1 MLPLMALGTAL
12 PPLLRPDLGLQPLR
26 PSALRLQLALFPL
39 RLCMVTWLFL
49 SACLCLQMSLFSWDP
64 SPRISPPHTHTH
76 SMTSSS
82 KTQLPTRPLFTCTS
96 GQNCDILLGS
106 AIRATMAPERVF
118 RLSVP
123 AVSTARLLEAGP
135 RSILEDRRRIST
147 ARLKPEAEVS
157 VTVHLGLPDQR
168 GTPPSV
174 CTVAPS
180 GADVLRAV
188 ASTRHVT

>member
-1 MLPLMALGTAL
+1 MALGTAL

-26 PSALRLQLALFPL
+26 PSALHLQLALFPL

-64 SPRISPPHTHTH
+64 SPRISPPTHTH

-96 GQNCDILLGS
+96 GQNCDIFLGS

-135 RSILEDRRRIST
+135 RSILEDRRRISA

>member
-1 MLPLMALGTAL
+1 MACSRSAHLRSTSSWPSSLCVSAWSPGFFSLRVCVSKCPSSHGTPVLVLAT
-12 PPLLRPDLGLQPLR
+12 PP
-26 PSALRLQLALFPL
+26 
-39 RLCMVTWLFL
+39 
-49 SACLCLQMSLFSWDP
+49 
-64 SPRISPPHTHTH
+64 HTH

-106 AIRATMAPERVF
+106 TIRATMAPERVF
-118 RLSVP
+118 QLSVP

-135 RSILEDRRRIST
+135 RSILEDRRRISA

-180 GADVLRAV
+180 GANVLRAV

>member
-1 MLPLMALGTAL
+1 
-12 PPLLRPDLGLQPLR
+12 
-26 PSALRLQLALFPL
+26 
-39 RLCMVTWLFL
+39 
-49 SACLCLQMSLFSWDP
+49 
-64 SPRISPPHTHTH
+64 
-76 SMTSSS
+76 
-82 KTQLPTRPLFTCTS
+82 
-96 GQNCDILLGS
+96 
-106 AIRATMAPERVF
+106 MAPERVF

-123 AVSTARLLEAGP
+123 AVSTARLLEAGS
-135 RSILEDRRRIST
+135 RSILEDRRRISA

-174 CTVAPS
+174 CTVVPS

>member
-26 PSALRLQLALFPL
+26 PYALRLQLALFPL

-64 SPRISPPHTHTH
+64 SPRISPPTHTH

-96 GQNCDILLGS
+96 GQNCDIFLGS

-135 RSILEDRRRIST
+135 RSILEDRRRMSA

>member
-1 MLPLMALGTAL
+1 MACSRSAHLRSTSSWPSSLCVSAWSPGFFSLRVCVSKCPSSHGTPVL
-12 PPLLRPDLGLQPLR
+12 V
-26 PSALRLQLALFPL
+26 LA
-39 RLCMVTWLFL
+39 
-49 SACLCLQMSLFSWDP
+49 
-64 SPRISPPHTHTH
+64 PHTHTH

-82 KTQLPTRPLFTCTS
+82 KTQLPTRPLFTCAS
-96 GQNCDILLGS
+96 GQNCDIFLGS

-135 RSILEDRRRIST
+135 RSILEDRRRISA

-174 CTVAPS
+174 CS
-180 GADVLRAV
+180 GAVGGGRPARCGVNTTCDVMWGARV
-188 ASTRHVT
+188 AALGHAAGVVAG

>member
-26 PSALRLQLALFPL
+26 PSALHLQLALFPL

-64 SPRISPPHTHTH
+64 SPRISPPTHTH

-118 RLSVP
+118 QLSVP

-135 RSILEDRRRIST
+135 RSILEDRRRMSA

>member
-1 MLPLMALGTAL
+1 MACSRSAHLRSASSWPSSLCVSAWSPGFFSLRVCVSKCPSSHGTPVL
-12 PPLLRPDLGLQPLR
+12 V
-26 PSALRLQLALFPL
+26 LA
-39 RLCMVTWLFL
+39 
-49 SACLCLQMSLFSWDP
+49 
-64 SPRISPPHTHTH
+64 PPHTHTH

-135 RSILEDRRRIST
+135 RSILEDRRRISA

>member
-1 MLPLMALGTAL
+1 
-12 PPLLRPDLGLQPLR
+12 
-26 PSALRLQLALFPL
+26 
-39 RLCMVTWLFL
+39 
-49 SACLCLQMSLFSWDP
+49 
-64 SPRISPPHTHTH
+64 
-76 SMTSSS
+76 
-82 KTQLPTRPLFTCTS
+82 
-96 GQNCDILLGS
+96 
-106 AIRATMAPERVF
+106 MAPERVF

-135 RSILEDRRRIST
+135 RSILEDRRRISA

-168 GTPPSV
+168 GTPL